1 MHYKSSHVSVF
12 CLRGLTDSSSASLM
26 LVNAF
31 RIEDSGLDTP
41 IVPISLRIASPSCLT
56 VYFSQFASTS
66 DSNREQWS
74 GVKPVEFRVNPQGT
88 YICMGGDTK

>member
-1 MHYKSSHVSVF
+1 
-12 CLRGLTDSSSASLM
+12 M

-31 RIEDSGLDTP
+31 RIDDSGLDTP

-66 DSNREQWS
+66 DSDQCDGAE
-74 GVKPVEFRVNPQGT
+74 
-88 YICMGGDTK
+88 